1 MTSWETWRSRAEGVE
16 SGGLSIATYDI
27 GDASGAPV
35 TFLHGYPS
43 STLDIEPVWREIGDG
58 CRLLAVDFPGFGAS
72 DKPVDHRYSIHAAAD
87 AIEQMWRRR
96 GTTKTVLVAHD
107 YGDSV
112 GQELLARR
120 ADGALAVEVT
130 AMVWMNGGV
139 YPDLHRPTVGQQ
151 MLLDPEHGAEVAA
164 AVTEELFVEGIRATW
179 GSRRE
184 MDAAD
189 VGGIWES
196 MNERGGIALMHEL
209 LHYIGDR
216 REHEARWRAALEST
230 ELPTVFVWGDLDP
243 VSGAHMIERVE
254 QRVPSARIV
263 RLGDVGHWPLLE
275 APDVVASEISAL
287 LPANR
292 S

>member
-1 MTSWETWRSRAEGVE
+1 MTSWETWRSRAERVE

-43 STLDIEPVWREIGDG
+43 SSLDIEPVWREIGDG

-72 DKPVDHRYSIHAAAD
+72 DKPVEHRYSIHAAAD
-87 AIEQMWRRR
+87 AVEQMWRNR

-189 VGGIWES
+189 VDGIWES
-196 MNERGGIALMHEL
+196 MNERSGIALMHEL

-254 QRVPSARIV
+254 QRLPSARIV
-263 RLGDVGHWPLLE
+263 RLDDVGHWPLLE

-287 LPANR
+287 LRANR